1 MNTGAIPVRQQQK
14 WGCWNIKIAMP
25 STNNAMSSVICQ
37 SSVRGTKSP
46 AYDTLR
52 TVIHANTW
60 HEELIRPHGTHH
72 TPLLPVACQTETRYR
87 HYLRKSSDARP
98 KSGPAIVFARRKI
111 EGGPHLYLKPIE
123 NKRVFRASKFSPKN
137 SSRITF
143 GELLPFNCQTIL
155 PFRSS
160 ELIVD

>member
-1 MNTGAIPVRQQQK
+1 MWIPVRYRCDSNKNEVVEISRLRCQAPIMQ
-14 WGCWNIKIAMP
+14 CHL
-25 STNNAMSSVICQ
+25 SSVNRQ
-37 SSVRGTKSP
+37 WEAQKVRRT
-46 AYDTLR
+46 TLR

-72 TPLLPVACQTETRYR
+72 TPLLPVACQTETRYH

-98 KSGPAIVFARRKI
+98 KSGPAVVFARRKI

-137 SSRITF
+137 LSRITF